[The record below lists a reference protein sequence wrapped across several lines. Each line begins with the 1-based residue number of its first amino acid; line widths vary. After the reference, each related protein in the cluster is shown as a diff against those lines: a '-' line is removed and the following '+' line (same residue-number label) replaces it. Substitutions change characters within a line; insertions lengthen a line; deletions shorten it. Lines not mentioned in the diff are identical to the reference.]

1 MIESMKKTT
10 LTLLLLMPL
19 LALAQPMVTL
29 QSAIDSTLRNSF
41 DIKLAK
47 NNSEISRVNNTR
59 GVAGGLPTVNA
70 TVNDNQSITDVNQKF
85 NDGREIKKSRAT
97 GNNLTSNVTASVL
110 LFNGFRVWATKERL
124 EQLQVLG
131 DLQLNSQVQNSIAL
145 VMTAYYDVVRQQEY
159 LGIIRNSLE
168 VSQQKL
174 DIVSMQRNV
183 GMANDADYYQA
194 LIDVNSSE
202 QSLKAQQLQV
212 DQAKTDLLQIMSGNS
227 YYPYTVADT
236 IVVDRTIVQEAVTGF
251 LRQNPQY
258 LSAEQ
263 QVKINQQAVKE
274 ILALRY
280 PSLRLNTGYNY
291 NRTESSGGQFLL
303 NQSNGPFAGVNLQ
316 VPIFNGNA
324 YRVQKKTA
332 MINVDNAELQKEEL
346 LNTMTSD
353 AVRLYQSYSTSLAQ
367 LDSQLKAI
375 EMSGKLV
382 DLVLKRF
389 QVSEATI
396 LEVKAAQA
404 SYESTAYQLV
414 NLNYAAKV
422 AEIELK
428 RMMFQLGN

>member
-1 MIESMKKTT
+1 MKKTT

-212 DQAKTDLLQIMSGNS
+212 DQAKTDLLQFMSGNS